1 MNSDPDGK
9 DERKD
14 AAPPRSDAPGNDA
27 PLDEAEMLRR
37 AEAAVA
43 ALKEQYPLWA
53 EGHIADLATSAEK
66 ARADP
71 AGRAAHFAAIA
82 DVAHDVK
89 GEGATYDYPLMT
101 ELGHL
106 LHAHAATL
114 AARLEADPGACD
126 ADALDAVDQLVAAM
140 RRVIGERLEN
150 DGGAEGRALMA
161 PIRDR
166 FGGP

>member
-1 MNSDPDGK
+1 MTTSQNGKNDGK
-9 DERKD
+9 K
-14 AAPPRSDAPGNDA
+14 AAAA

-53 EGHIADLATSAEK
+53 EGHIADLAASAEK
-66 ARADP
+66 ARNDP
-71 AGRAAHFAAIA
+71 GARAAHFAAIA

-106 LHAHAATL
+106 LHGHAAAV

-126 ADALDAVDQLVAAM
+126 DAALETVDLLIAAM

-150 DGGAEGRALMA
+150 DGGAEGEALMA
-161 PIRDR
+161 PIRAR
-166 FGGP
+166 FAASGGG